1 MEDNYSIEELVEII
15 KANPI
20 KVQLSMLF
28 EVLQELKGSYK
39 KTINAFNNVKID
51 NVTNNNENT
60 HYLRLMFLKKQLS
73 YIDYCS
79 EYVDSYIEELLSK
92 YHDK

>member
-1 MEDNYSIEELVEII
+1 MGDNYSIEELIDII
-15 KANPI
+15 RANPVKI
-20 KVQLSMLF
+20 QLSMLF

-39 KTINAFNNVKID
+39 KTVNAFNNVEID
-51 NVTNNNENT
+51 KFTNNNENI

-79 EYVDSYIEELLSK
+79 EYVDSYIDELLTK